1 MRPQAR
7 ARAWRAHGD
16 SRAAELRLRLIL
28 LGADW
33 HRARQMPPLLAQAL
47 TSRSTRYRHRSQQP
61 VQRTRGRGLQLARTR
76 ASLVVL
82 VITVTAQ
89 ELLDAARASV
99 ESMAFRPAPL
109 VVLHPQNR
117 AACAL
122 LAITPADRAAASAKA
137 RASPAAS
144 PSLVPGSAQPAEAG
158 SSSPYRGRPGA
169 MLARQERCHSPKC
182 IISVQRPA
190 AIAPSHWRS
199 RAVLTVKMASGRAR
213 APAPARRT

>member
-33 HRARQMPPLLAQAL
+33 HRARQIPPLLAQAL
-47 TSRSTRYRHRSQQP
+47 TSRSTRFRHRSQQLA
-61 VQRTRGRGLQLARTR
+61 QRTRGRGPQLARTR
-76 ASLVVL
+76 ASVVLL
-82 VITVTAQ
+82 VITVIAQ

-109 VVLHPQNR
+109 VLHPQNR

-122 LAITPADRAAASAKA
+122 QAITPADRAAASARA
-137 RASPAAS
+137 RASLAAS

-158 SSSPYRGRPGA
+158 SSSPYRGRPSA

-182 IISVQRPA
+182 TISVQRPA
-190 AIAPSHWRS
+190 AIAPSRWRS